1 LNVPRNGRPK
11 HALGVSKSEELF
23 VMGH

>member
-1 LNVPRNGRPK
+1 LNVPSNGRRK